1 MELANEAAVTDAVVT
16 EKSVNADAVAGLAPH
31 TREPPVAAAATP
43 KHKKRSS
50 VTTTTTAVV
59 RPLSGA
65 NLFLDDLQQ
74 IKLLFANNHL
84 SDVLFVFASE
94 KRTPTAHD
102 TASANKPE
110 DATSNTQPSETGEVA
125 PEHHL
130 LPAHRLILAL
140 RSGTFQSALLRTKS
154 SQVPSQV
161 RFPLKIHIQDT
172 PYHVFAALVR
182 FLYTNEVADHIFST
196 STSTI
201 GENGTSNNNRRV
213 REREEFWKELLRA
226 SFVYLVPSLLEMCVQ
241 QIVEMLNGGDHASTS
256 EEIAEWRPELLRKIL
271 DVLVFTD
278 SVLAAKHPA
287 AATRRVS
294 KKSHPATE
302 SKPGSPRSKAKANGS
317 QLHDQPQEP
326 EEEGDLGFTKCSA
339 SIVQLQH
346 LCVSKL
352 KSVPDRQFEALVH
365 TEVGRRCTT
374 ARLCAVL
381 KERSDTP
388 LVVAIRYQL
397 GRVVNELLKLGEPLD
412 AFFNDESDLPLVAA
426 LETGNDA
433 IIRRLLVDDDAPYFL
448 LTDKIPLF
456 FLACSSGNVQHCQIL
471 IEQSNAQV
479 NMISQL
485 DDGDKEIVAEFG
497 RGQTPLHIA
506 CRKGHAKVVEL
517 LLHNNA
523 VPNLQD
529 EEGNTAL
536 HSAGNMET
544 VEMLLS
550 SSFKTNPNIPNKR
563 GQTPLHVAAAKG
575 NVGIVDLLIRSGCQ
589 QDIVDDQGQTAF
601 HVAAANGHTSVALIL
616 LRENESFERTQS
628 YRKKSEKLSPS
639 PPGENGDD
647 DAQSGT
653 DDNDSDSN
661 ASLFVVNQED
671 LKGNTALH
679 LAAMSPSERCQKM
692 IQLLLENGADANHAN
707 WFGYTPLHLFCSH
720 QSGPASV
727 IDVFVSV
734 CSLCFRM
741 STHVDSPPFSLGC
754 TD

>member
-1 MELANEAAVTDAVVT
+1 MEMANEAAADAVVIT
-16 EKSVNADAVAGLAPH
+16 ESSVDAGLAPH
-31 TREPPVAAAATP
+31 TSDAPVASS
-43 KHKKRSS
+43 KHKKRTSS
-50 VTTTTTAVV
+50 SSTTSVV
-59 RPLSGA
+59 RPSSGDDS
-65 NLFLDDLQQ
+65 LLDDLQQ
-74 IKLLFANNHL
+74 IKKLFANNHL

-94 KRTPTAHD
+94 KRVATTTAHD
-102 TASANKPE
+102 DVASASKDDVN
-110 DATSNTQPSETGEVA
+110 DSMQVSEAGDIA

-161 RFPLKIHIQDT
+161 RFPLKIYIQDT
-172 PYHVFAALVR
+172 PYRVFAALVR
-182 FLYTNEVADHIFST
+182 FLYTNEVADHST
-196 STSTI
+196 SPTNANGATSRD
-201 GENGTSNNNRRV
+201 EKH
-213 REREEFWKELLRA
+213 REEFWKELLRA

-241 QIVEMLNGGDHASTS
+241 QIVQMLNGGEQATS
-256 EEIAEWRPELLRKIL
+256 EVNADWRPELLRKIL

-294 KKSHPATE
+294 KKAVELKTPV
-302 SKPGSPRSKAKANGS
+302 SPRSGAKENGS
-317 QLHDQPQEP
+317 LLHEQPHET
-326 EEEGDLGFTKCSA
+326 EEDGDDLGFAKCSA
-339 SIVQLQH
+339 SIVQLQY
-346 LCVSKL
+346 LCMSKL

-374 ARLCAVL
+374 ERLCAIL
-381 KERSDTP
+381 KQRSDTP

-412 AFFNDESDLPLVAA
+412 KFFNDESDLPLVAA
-426 LETGNDA
+426 LKTGNDA
-433 IIRRLLVDDDAPYFL
+433 IIRRLLVDDDTPYFL

-471 IEQSNAQV
+471 IEQSNVQV

-485 DDGDKEIVAEFG
+485 EDGDKEIVAEFG

-506 CRKGHAKVVEL
+506 SRKGHSKVVEL
-517 LLHNNA
+517 LLHSNA
-523 VPNLQD
+523 VSNLQD

-536 HSAGNMET
+536 HAAGNMET

-550 SSFKTNPNIPNKR
+550 SSFKTNPNIPNRR

-589 QDIVDDQGQTAF
+589 QDILDDQGQTAF

-616 LRENESFERTQS
+616 LRENESFERAQS
-628 YRKKSEKLSPS
+628 YRKKSEKLTPS
-639 PPGENGDD
+639 PGGGENGDD

-661 ASLFVVNQED
+661 ASQFVVNQED

-692 IQLLLENGADANHAN
+692 IQLLLENGADPNHAN

-720 QSGPASV
+720 QSGPDSV

-734 CSLCFRM
+734 LTSFLSLREPM
-741 STHVDSPPFSLGC
+741 LTYHRSYHSS
-754 TD
+754 